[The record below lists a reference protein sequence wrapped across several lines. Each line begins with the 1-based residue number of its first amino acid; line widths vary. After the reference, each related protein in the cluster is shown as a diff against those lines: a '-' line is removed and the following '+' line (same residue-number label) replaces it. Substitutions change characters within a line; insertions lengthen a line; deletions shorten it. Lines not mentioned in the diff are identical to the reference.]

1 MAQVSK
7 EHYARRKY
15 NDLGRFVSYFYQTDL
30 ALELFQPGDKIL
42 EVGKGSGF
50 FSDYLKKLG
59 YQITTCDFDN
69 TLKPDVVADVRRL
82 PFKDGEFGAVTAF
95 EVLEHLPFEDAPKA
109 LSELRRVTSRYAVI
123 SLPYRSTVFEWILK
137 FPGIRTLF
145 KKSFLNCC
153 LRIPLK
159 FGGIAVS
166 GQHHWEIDGGRF
178 RLAKVRRVIAEH
190 FTIRKE
196 FSPPLDKYHY
206 FFVLEKK

>member
-7 EHYARRKY
+7 EHYAQRKY

-30 ALELFQPGDKIL
+30 ALELLPPGDKIL

-59 YQITTCDFDN
+59 YQVTTCDFDN
-69 TLKPDVVADVRRL
+69 ALKPDVTADVRRL
-82 PFKDGEFGAVTAF
+82 PFQNGEFGAVTAF
-95 EVLEHLPFEDAPKA
+95 EVLEHLPFEDVPQA
-109 LSELRRVTSRYAVI
+109 LSELARVTSRYAVI
-123 SLPYRSTVFEWILK
+123 SLPYRSTGVEWILK

-145 KKSFLNCC
+145 KKSFLNCF

-166 GQHHWEIDGGRF
+166 GQHYWEIDGGQF
-178 RLAKVRRVIAEH
+178 QLVKVRRAIAEH